1 MEENLIK
8 ITKRICKVLQ
18 SIISILKILR
28 KITTLIGMEVQTHSV
43 INKIDLVH
51 LILMAVS

>member
-28 KITTLIGMEVQTHSV
+28 KITTLIGMEVQIHSV
-43 INKIDLVH
+43 INKIDLDH
-51 LILMAVS
+51 LILMDVS